1 MLFMGIAE
9 VQECKL
15 MQENTFQDSIAL
27 REKNLKNKDLFMY
40 V

>member
-1 MLFMGIAE
+1 MGIAG
-9 VQECKL
+9 VQECKF

-27 REKNLKNKDLFMY
+27 KEKNPKKKDIFMY